1 MGCGICFWTP
11 GHDLPRGRGYC
22 DGSKAILGRT
32 MTAKGRGKENP
43 LYTLDGRKLGKYTLH
58 VAKVQKG
65 AFAGVFSFS
74 LRIDEHSIVSG
85 LYYTGSKW
93 IRPWMEIDYSPVT
106 GTELNSVGE
115 ALFQLLSELIPPG
128 GHLSVSYTDHRMTA
142 RALLAGVPPAATPL
156 GFLLWRSGCRWFKD
170 WYFAEGWKEGGIKLQ
185 GEKPLNE
192 ARKRVNTQKIVD
204 ELTEFLGKS
213 GYLEPEI
220 EKVCKELAVKILNEV
235 KSEES

>member
-1 MGCGICFWTP
+1 
-11 GHDLPRGRGYC
+11 
-22 DGSKAILGRT
+22 
-32 MTAKGRGKENP
+32 MTAKERGKENP
-43 LYTLDGRKLGKYTLH
+43 LYRLDNRKLGTYTLH
-58 VAKVQKG
+58 IAKVQKG

-74 LRIDEHSIVSG
+74 VRIDEHSIVSG
-85 LYYTGSKW
+85 LYYIGSKW
-93 IRPWMEIDYSPVT
+93 ISPWMEIDYSPVT
-106 GTELNSVGE
+106 GAELNSVGE

>member
-1 MGCGICFWTP
+1 MAEKEQGE
-11 GHDLPRGRGYC
+11 
-22 DGSKAILGRT
+22 
-32 MTAKGRGKENP
+32 ENP
-43 LYTLDGRKLGKYTLH
+43 LYTLDGKRLGKYTLRLGE
-58 VAKVQKG
+58 VKKG
-65 AFAGVFSFS
+65 AFAGVCSFS
-74 LRIDEHSIVSG
+74 VRIDEHIIVSG
-85 LYYTGSKW
+85 LYYIGSKW

-106 GTELNSVGE
+106 GAEFDSADE

-128 GHLSVSYTDHRMTA
+128 GHLSVSYIDHRMTA

-192 ARKRVNTQKIVD
+192 TRKKENTQKIVE
-204 ELTEFLGKS
+204 ELTEFLNKP

-220 EKVCKELAVKILNEV
+220 EKVCKGLAVKILKKVEKE
-235 KSEES
+235 KS